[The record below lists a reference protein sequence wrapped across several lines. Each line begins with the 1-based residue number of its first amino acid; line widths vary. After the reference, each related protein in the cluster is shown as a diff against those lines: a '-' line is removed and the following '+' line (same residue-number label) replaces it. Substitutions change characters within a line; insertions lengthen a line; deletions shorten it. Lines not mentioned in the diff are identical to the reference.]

1 MCTLYGIC
9 VRMCRSGLPVFV
21 CYVLCVC
28 ICMYARTRLYMLLF
42 AYLTVCSPN
51 IYTCHVVYAPMALDV
66 SVWFIAD
73 VTGAGIGVVTVYKF
87 LRNASAFL
95 AAGTGHT
102 GRRPPD
108 WRRRNRPGDPALGQA
123 LRRLRRRRG
132 RAGAGL
138 IFLVTIFLKPCSFPR
153 DDKF

>member
-1 MCTLYGIC
+1 MVRPHDKDFHVFVIVCYRLYCLPGGPPMCTLYGIC

-66 SVWFIAD
+66 SVWFD
-73 VTGAGIGVVTVYKF
+73 YGTSLMSWLFVFREYPYGIKQCQCRFVY
-87 LRNASAFL
+87 A
-95 AAGTGHT
+95 
-102 GRRPPD
+102 
-108 WRRRNRPGDPALGQA
+108 
-123 LRRLRRRRG
+123 
-132 RAGAGL
+132 
-138 IFLVTIFLKPCSFPR
+138 
-153 DDKF
+153 